1 MKWYGQSSFIRQS
14 IIRNR
19 NYHDYRSQRIKIL
32 NVSFTTR
39 NNFNR
44 LCMTMAII
52 PHYQS
57 PLLFLLSQKNPD
69 DRNTDWNTDLRSFLC
84 FVKTETYLL
93 SFPIHYS
100 SEFFFD
106 KSQWRLSFTTILPRR
121 TITKVITHCNFLLY
135 SMISFFILKLK
146 FRGKGYY
153 IYKNLRNTIR
163 FRFGFSHRRYRYF
176 SVLHIKFTTKTSILL
191 VSVNRGELWE
201 QGLRIF
207 RTRPINLYTGK
218 GIRFNRQRLNRK
230 LGKVGSYR

>member
-1 MKWYGQSSFIRQS
+1 MKWYGQSSFTRQT

-19 NYHDYRSQRIKIL
+19 NYHHYRSQRMKFL
-32 NVSFTTR
+32 NVSFKTR

-44 LCMTMAII
+44 VRLVIAIA
-52 PHYQS
+52 PNFKS
-57 PLLFLLSQKNPD
+57 PNLLLFAHVRENTLLPP
-69 DRNTDWNTDLRSFLC
+69 LPSFLC
-84 FVKTETYLL
+84 LVKTDVYLL
-93 SFPIHYS
+93 SVPIHRC

-106 KSQWRLSFTTILPRR
+106 ESQWRLSFETFLPQRAVS
-121 TITKVITHCNFLLY
+121 KVMTLCNCLLY
-135 SMISFFILKLK
+135 SMVSFFILKLK

-153 IYKNLRNTIR
+153 IYKNARNTIR

-176 SVLHIKFTTKTSILL
+176 SVVNVRFTTKTSIFL
-191 VSVNRGELWE
+191 SSINRKEMWS

-218 GIRFNRQRLNRK
+218 GIRFNKQRLYRK